1 MTLNKLTEYHR
12 PKKLSEAVDLLK
24 ENEGYFPIGGGTWLI
39 PFGSDVVKGIIDLS
53 EAGFKDIR
61 LEEDLLHIGASV
73 TLRELLSSPE
83 ISEQSHKYLVRGI
96 RAEGSSQL
104 IQSASTVGGRT
115 ALAGGD
121 SAFLA
126 TLAAA
131 DASVVIFGNME
142 NELKLWDFISSAKW
156 RDDRCIISA
165 VEINNRD
172 QSQPLTFETIR
183 FIPSA
188 PPVISLAVGLEFANN
203 VVESPIIVFSS
214 VNENLVRVTEVE
226 SALEGN
232 KLDEKLIAEVS
243 EIVREIIRPDPDPR
257 GTPEYKKEMAS
268 VLLKRAL
275 RNLNRENG

>member
-24 ENEGYFPIGGGTWLI
+24 ENEGYFPMGGGTWLI
-39 PFGSDVVKGIIDLS
+39 PFGGDDVKGIIDLS

-61 LEEDLLHIGASV
+61 LEEDLLHIGGSV
-73 TLRELLSSPE
+73 TLRELLNSPE
-83 ISEQSHKYLVRGI
+83 ISEHSYEYLVKGI

-104 IQSASTVGGRT
+104 IQTASTIGGRT
-115 ALAGGD
+115 ALARGD
-121 SAFLA
+121 SSFLA

-131 DASVVIFGNME
+131 DASVVIYGNME
-142 NELKLWDFISSAKW
+142 NELKLWDFISSPEW
-156 RDDRCIISA
+156 REEKCIITA

-188 PPVISLAVGLEFANN
+188 PPVISLAVGMEFSNN
-203 VVESPIIVFSS
+203 VVETARIVFSS
-214 VNENLVRVTEVE
+214 IKENLVRVTEAE

-232 KLDEKLIAEVS
+232 NFDDKLITEVS
-243 EIVREIIRPDPDPR
+243 EMVRDLIRPDPDPR

-268 VLLKRAL
+268 VLLKRTL
-275 RNLNRENG
+275 QNLNRENG

>member
-1 MTLNKLTEYHR
+1 MALSKLTEYHR
-12 PKKLSEAVDLLK
+12 PKKLSEAADLLR

-39 PFGSDVVKGIIDLS
+39 PFGSDNVKGIIDLS

-73 TLRELLSSPE
+73 TLRELLNSPE
-83 ISEQSHKYLVRGI
+83 ISEQSYEYLIRGI
-96 RAEGSSQL
+96 RADGSSRL
-104 IQSASTVGGRT
+104 IQAASTIGGRT
-115 ALAGGD
+115 ALARGD

-142 NELKLWDFISSAKW
+142 NELKLWDFISSAEW
-156 RDDRCIISA
+156 REERCIISA
-165 VEINNRD
+165 VEIKNRD
-172 QSQPLTFETIR
+172 QSHPLTFESIR

-188 PPVISLAVGLEFANN
+188 PPVISLAVGMEFADN

-214 VNENLVRVTEVE
+214 VNENLVRVTEAE
-226 SALEGN
+226 AALTGN
-232 KLDEKLIAEVS
+232 KLDEKLITEVS
-243 EIVREIIRPDPDPR
+243 EMVREIIRPDPDPR